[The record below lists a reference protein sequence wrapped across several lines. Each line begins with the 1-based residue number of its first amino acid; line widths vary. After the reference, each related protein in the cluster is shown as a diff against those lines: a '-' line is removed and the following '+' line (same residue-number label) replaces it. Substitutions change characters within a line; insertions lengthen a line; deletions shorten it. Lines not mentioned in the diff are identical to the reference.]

1 MIFELDDL
9 DARFPPAELAEEDGL
24 LAIGGDLTPQRLIN
38 AYHNGIFPWYSDD
51 SPILWYS
58 PHKRFVLF
66 PEKIRISKS
75 MRQTLRSGKFRV
87 TYDMAFN
94 EVIKAC
100 AAKER
105 KDQDGTWITTAMQD
119 AYILLHEMG
128 TAHSVEVWQDD
139 QLVGGLYGISS
150 GKAFCGESMFSHVS
164 NASKIALIWL
174 CQTGRYELID
184 CQIYSEHLDKLGA
197 EILSRDLFMPYVRP

>member
-24 LAIGGDLTPQRLIN
+24 LAVGGDLTAQRLIN

-58 PHKRFVLF
+58 PHERFVLF
-66 PEKIRISKS
+66 PEKITISKS

-87 TYDMAFN
+87 TSDTAFE
-94 EVIKAC
+94 EVISAC

-105 KDQDGTWITTAMQD
+105 KDQDGTWITTDMQE
-119 AYILLHEMG
+119 AYIRLHQMG
-128 TAHSVEVWQDD
+128 IAHSVEVWQDD

-150 GKAFCGESMFSHVS
+150 GKAFCGESMFSNVS

-174 CQTGRYELID
+174 CHTNLYALID
-184 CQIYSEHLDKLGA
+184 CQIYSEHLATLGA
-197 EILSRDLFMPYVRP
+197 EMLRRNLFLPYVGI